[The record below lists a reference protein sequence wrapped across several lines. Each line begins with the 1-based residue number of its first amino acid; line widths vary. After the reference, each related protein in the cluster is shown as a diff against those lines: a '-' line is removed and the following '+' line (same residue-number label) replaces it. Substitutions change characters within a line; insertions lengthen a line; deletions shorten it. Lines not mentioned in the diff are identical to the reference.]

1 MSHDPKTLRAA
12 LKHLRAADPVLAR
25 LIDAVGPCRLVV
37 DRRGGPFASL
47 AEAIIF
53 QQITGKAA
61 QTIHGR
67 LRALIRR
74 QHPRATDIAALS
86 DDELRSAG
94 LSRQKISYL
103 RDLSAQSLAG
113 LPLTRLQRL
122 EDEHVI
128 ETLTKVKGIGRW
140 TAHMY
145 LMFRLGRLDV
155 MPVDDYGVR
164 KSMQKVYR
172 FRALPKPDRMLKVS
186 RAWRPYRSIA
196 SWYLWRALDSGVNL
210 D

>member
-1 MSHDPKTLRAA
+1 MSHDPATLRTA
-12 LKHLRAADPVLAR
+12 LRHLRAADPVLAR
-25 LIDAVGPCRLVV
+25 LIDVVGPCRLVV

-47 AEAIIF
+47 AEAIVY

-61 QTIHGR
+61 ETIHGR
-67 LRALIRR
+67 LRTLVGR

-86 DDELRSAG
+86 DEQLRGAG

-103 RDLSAQSLAG
+103 RDLSARSLAG
-113 LPLTRLQRL
+113 LPLTRLHHL
-122 EDEHVI
+122 EDDHVI
-128 ETLTKVKGIGRW
+128 EALTQVKGIGRW

-164 KSMQKVYR
+164 KSMQKLYR

-186 RAWRPYRSIA
+186 RSWQPYRSIA
-196 SWYLWRALDSGVNL
+196 SWYLWRGLDSGVEL
-210 D
+210 

>member
-1 MSHDPKTLRAA
+1 MSHDPRTLRAA
-12 LKHLRAADPVLAR
+12 VKHLKGADPVLAR

-67 LRALIRR
+67 LRALIGR
-74 QHPRATDIAALS
+74 QHPRPADIAALS
-86 DDELRSAG
+86 DAQLRGAG

-103 RDLSAQSLAG
+103 RDLSARSLAG
-113 LPLTRLQRL
+113 LPLTRLHRL
-122 EDEHVI
+122 EDERVI
-128 ETLTKVKGIGRW
+128 EALTCVKGIGRW
-140 TAHMY
+140 TVQMY

-164 KSMQKVYR
+164 KSMQKIYR

-186 RAWRPYRSIA
+186 RSWRPYRSIA
-196 SWYLWRALDSGVNL
+196 SWYLWRALDSGVEL

>member
-1 MSHDPKTLRAA
+1 MSHDASTLRAA
-12 LKHLRAADPVLAR
+12 LKHLRGADPVLGR

-47 AEAIIF
+47 AEAIIY

-61 QTIHGR
+61 ETIHGR
-67 LRALIRR
+67 LRTLIGR
-74 QHPRATDIAALS
+74 QHPRAADIAAAT
-86 DDELRSAG
+86 DEELRAAG

-113 LPLTRLQRL
+113 LPLARLHRL
-122 EDEHVI
+122 EDDRVI

-164 KSMQKVYR
+164 KSMQKAYR

-186 RAWRPYRSIA
+186 QSWRPYRSIA
-196 SWYLWRALDSGVNL
+196 SWYLWRGLDAGIDL

>member
-1 MSHDPKTLRAA
+1 MSHDTSTLRAA

-47 AEAIIF
+47 AEAIIS

-67 LRALIRR
+67 LRTLIRR
-74 QHPRATDIAALS
+74 QHPRAADIAGVS
-86 DDELRSAG
+86 DEQLRAAG

-113 LPLTRLQRL
+113 LPLARLHRL
-122 EDEHVI
+122 EDDAVI
-128 ETLTKVKGIGRW
+128 ETLTRVRGIGRW
-140 TAHMY
+140 TANMY

-164 KSMQKVYR
+164 KSMQKAYR
-172 FRALPKPDRMLKVS
+172 FRTLPRPERMLKVS
-186 RAWRPYRSIA
+186 QSWRPYRSIA
-196 SWYLWRALDSGVNL
+196 CWYLWRGLDSGV
-210 D
+210 DFD